1 VPNVARAI
9 WSGVVAFGLVSVP
22 VRLYTATEAHEPTF
36 HQFQSG
42 TSDRIRYQRVN
53 QRTGQEVQYADI
65 VKGVDVG
72 GGDYVMLDREELES
86 VAPGQSRSIDVETF
100 VEADAIDPLHFSKT
114 YFIGPGNDEA
124 KKPYALLRD
133 AMARSGTVA
142 IASLVMRS
150 KEYLAAI
157 RADGDVLLLETLY
170 FADEIRDPHEEIDN
184 LPGRPRL
191 SPQELRMAGQ
201 LIDAMSGPWK
211 PDEYRDTYTD
221 RVNEL
226 IEAKRDDKEVKPAA
240 EAPEATDVTE
250 LTEALRASLAAAKK
264 RPGNRAGGTS
274 GSKRTGGT
282 SRTAAKAG
290 SGKPAKKTGS
300 RAGTK
305 QPARQKSRKQP
316 AKKGAA

>member
-1 VPNVARAI
+1 MARAI

-22 VRLYTATEAHEPTF
+22 VRLYTATEAHEPAF

-53 QRTGQEVQYADI
+53 ERTGQEVQYAGI

-72 GGDYVMLDREELES
+72 GGDYVMLDQEELES

-100 VEADAIDPLHFSKT
+100 VEADAIDPLHFSKA

-157 RADGDVLLLETLY
+157 RPDDDVLLLETRY
-170 FADEIRDPHEEIDN
+170 FADEIRDPHEEIGN

-191 SPQELRMAGQ
+191 SPQQLRMAGQ

-226 IEAKRDDKEVKPAA
+226 IEAKRDDKEVEPGA
-240 EAPEATDVTE
+240 EAPEATNVTE
-250 LTEALRASLAAAKK
+250 LPVALRASLAAVRKPPA
-264 RPGNRAGGTS
+264 GRAGRSS
-274 GSKRTGGT
+274 GSKRSGDS
-282 SRTAAKAG
+282 SRSRKEAG
-290 SGKPAKKTGS
+290 SGKSAEKAGS
-300 RAGTK
+300 RAGAK
-305 QPARQKSRKQP
+305 QPAKRKARKQP